1 MDRYTDILHRCIK
14 RDRRAQM
21 EFYTLF
27 CRGVYNSCFRILN
40 NPMDAEEVM
49 QETFI
54 KFFDHVLDFFLPY
67 PDLERKLR
75 RMAINA
81 SIDVIRRRR
90 VLLVPIDDNL
100 DCAEDVYGE
109 EEEADISVEQ
119 IQQAIAQLP
128 DGYRTIV
135 NLRLIEEFSFEHI
148 AQILGIAPSTARSQF
163 VRARKKLE
171 ILIKKLVV

>member
-1 MDRYTDILHRCIK
+1 M
-14 RDRRAQM
+14 
-21 EFYTLF
+21 F
-27 CRGVYNSCFRILN
+27 CLIPIWSGNSVGL
-40 NPMDAEEVM
+40 
-49 QETFI
+49 
-54 KFFDHVLDFFLPY
+54 
-67 PDLERKLR
+67 
-75 RMAINA
+75 AINA